1 MPPPPV
7 TDGLA
12 NRDIAAQFYL
22 SPRTVEYHPREVF
35 KHRISSRTELV
46 RGLPHHSPGQV
57 RGRLARAPCPRSA
70 KPGAPGPATG
80 TGGITDATS
89 GPRRDGERMQTGTP
103 GFLGRGDAMQIMI
116 IDDHEISRAAFRA
129 LLRAEGAD
137 VVADLRASAHALAA
151 VSALRP
157 EVVLVD
163 VTPAADTGFSIAR
176 KLRALP
182 TPPMVILTSSA
193 DRAHF
198 GAKINGY
205 WFIAKADISSTVIAS
220 LASTREQARP
230 NPGTPAKRSPPP

>member
-1 MPPPPV
+1 
-7 TDGLA
+7 
-12 NRDIAAQFYL
+12 
-22 SPRTVEYHPREVF
+22 
-35 KHRISSRTELV
+35 
-46 RGLPHHSPGQV
+46 
-57 RGRLARAPCPRSA
+57 
-70 KPGAPGPATG
+70 
-80 TGGITDATS
+80 
-89 GPRRDGERMQTGTP
+89 MQTGTP
-103 GFLGRGDAMQIMI
+103 GSLGRGDAMQIMI

-137 VVADLRASAHALAA
+137 VVADLRASARALAA
-151 VSALRP
+151 ASALRP
-157 EVVLVD
+157 EAVLVD

-182 TPPMVILTSSA
+182 TPPMVILISSA